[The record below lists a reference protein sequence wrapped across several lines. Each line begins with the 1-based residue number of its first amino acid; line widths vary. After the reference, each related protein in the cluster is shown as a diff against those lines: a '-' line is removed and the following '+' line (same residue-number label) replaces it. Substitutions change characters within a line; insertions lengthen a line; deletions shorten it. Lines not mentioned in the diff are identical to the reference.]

1 MTQASHQTIKLSK
14 GKHAS
19 PTDGACVMELAS
31 MLAGEPFTDHPRS
44 VSRPIGSFLRCYNDL
59 IDDGRRQDLYVYASK
74 AVGSAAT
81 ADVEQARLERLVQWG
96 TEMREQRFSWRVL
109 MAIRRGAP
117 ARLRRSDAETAA
129 RYAIG
134 SICRLSEEVHAS
146 VLALIDDLL
155 TIGTS
160 ELEASNGD
168 WSADPGV
175 GDTGHV
181 ASPSTPTAI
190 A

>member
-59 IDDGRRQDLYVYASK
+59 IDDGRRQDLYVYASR
-74 AVGSAAT
+74 AVGSAGT
-81 ADVEQARLERLVQWG
+81 PDVEQARLQRLVRWG
-96 TEMREQRFSWRVL
+96 TAMREQRFSWRVL
-109 MAIRRGAP
+109 MAVRRGPP
-117 ARLRRSDAETAA
+117 ARLRHSDAEAAA

-134 SICRLSEEVHAS
+134 SVCRLNDEVHAS
-146 VLALIDDLL
+146 VLALIDALL
-155 TIGTS
+155 TIGRG
-160 ELEASNGD
+160 ELEAVSDD
-168 WSADPGV
+168 WAADRDRV
-175 GDTGHV
+175 QTGPV
-181 ASPSTPTAI
+181 APPPTPATSR
-190 A
+190 